1 MKIEF
6 KDATIADV
14 IMTIVILGG
23 YAFLQNFMVWGIAL
37 LLSLFSGVLV
47 HDIVFIAK
55 LKWNNNRKYKN
66 KGE

>member
-23 YAFLQNFMVWGIAL
+23 YAFLQNFIVWEIAL
-37 LLSLFSGVLV
+37 LLSLLLGVLV
-47 HDIVFIAK
+47 HDIVFMAK
-55 LKWNNNRKYKN
+55 LKWNNRKYN
-66 KGE
+66 KGGK

>member
-14 IMTIVILGG
+14 IMTVTILGG
-23 YAFLQNFMVWGIAL
+23 YVALIDYMNWSIAL
-37 LLSLFSGVLV
+37 LISLITGVLV
-47 HDIVFIAK
+47 HDIFFIAK
-55 LKWNNNRKYKN
+55 LKLNNKKYKN

>member
-23 YAFLQNFMVWGIAL
+23 YAFLQNFIVWEIAL
-37 LLSLFSGVLV
+37 LLSLLLGVLV

-55 LKWNNNRKYKN
+55 LKWSSRKHN
-66 KGE
+66 KESR

>member
-23 YAFLQNFMVWGIAL
+23 YAFLQNFIVWEIAL
-37 LLSLFSGVLV
+37 LLSLFTGVLA
-47 HDIVFIAK
+47 HDIFFIAK
-55 LKWNNNRKYKN
+55 LKWNNRKHN

>member
-23 YAFLQNFMVWGIAL
+23 YAFLQNFIVWEIAL
-37 LLSLFSGVLV
+37 LLSLLSGVLV

-55 LKWNNNRKYKN
+55 LKGNNRKYKN

>member
-6 KDATIADV
+6 KDTTIADV

-23 YAFLQNFMVWGIAL
+23 YAFLQNFIVWEIAL
-37 LLSLFSGVLV
+37 LLSLLLGVLV

-55 LKWNNNRKYKN
+55 LKWNNRKYN
-66 KGE
+66 KESR

>member
-23 YAFLQNFMVWGIAL
+23 YVALIDYMNWSIAL
-37 LLSLFSGVLV
+37 LISLIAGVLV
-47 HDIVFIAK
+47 HDIFFIAK
-55 LKWNNNRKYKN
+55 LKWNNRKHN